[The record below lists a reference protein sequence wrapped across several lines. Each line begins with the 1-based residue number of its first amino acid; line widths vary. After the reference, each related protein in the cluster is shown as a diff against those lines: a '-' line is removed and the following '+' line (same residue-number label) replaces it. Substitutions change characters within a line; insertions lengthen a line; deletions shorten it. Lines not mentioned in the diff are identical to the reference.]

1 MAKRIDQELKARIIE
16 KLKSEGLSVR
26 QASTEF
32 GLSPNTIYG
41 WLGHSA
47 GGDPSALEIAKL
59 RRENNELK
67 QLVGGLTLNMERG
80 KKNHSR

>member
-1 MAKRIDQELKARIIE
+1 MAKRIDRELKDRIIE
-16 KLKSEGLSVR
+16 KLKSEGLSVK

-41 WLGHSA
+41 WLGTKA

-67 QLVGGLTLNMERG
+67 QLIGGLTLHLERG
-80 KKNHSR
+80 KKNH

>member
-1 MAKRIDQELKARIIE
+1 MSKRIDYELKNRIVD

-32 GLSPNTIYG
+32 GISANTIYG
-41 WLGHSA
+41 WLGTRA
-47 GGDPSALEIAKL
+47 TGDPSVLEIAKL

-67 QLVGGLTLNMERG
+67 QLIGGLTLNMERG
-80 KKNHSR
+80 KKNS

>member
-1 MAKRIDQELKARIIE
+1 MSKRIDQGIKDRIID

-32 GLSPNTIYG
+32 GISPNTIYG
-41 WLGHSA
+41 WLGSRA
-47 GGDPSALEIAKL
+47 TGDPTILEIAKL

-67 QLVGGLTLNMERG
+67 QIIGGLTLGMERG
-80 KKNHSR
+80 KKNH